1 MNYLMKLWTLTNKNF
16 YALLMNMNVL
26 EVCNDEDFLHSL
38 QVRVATEILQNFW
51 GRAKDNKLQ
60 DTQNC

>member
-38 QVRVATEILQNFW
+38 QVRVATLHRRVW
-51 GRAKDNKLQ
+51 GRAT
-60 DTQNC
+60 DTGSIIL

>member
-38 QVRVATEILQNFW
+38 HVRVATEILQRFW
-51 GRAKDNKLQ
+51 GGGGPMILDP
-60 DTQNC
+60 

>member
-38 QVRVATEILQNFW
+38 QVRVATLQQRFFEEFGGGPLIL
-51 GRAKDNKLQ
+51 DP
-60 DTQNC
+60 